1 MLDFFV
7 AVITQE
13 NHHKC
18 LDDSRC
24 KEEGYVSIKKLL
36 TDARAIAA
44 YKKAISGANIY

>member
-1 MLDFFV
+1 MLDFLV

-18 LDDSRC
+18 HADSRC

-36 TDARAIAA
+36 TDTRTIAA
-44 YKKAISGANIY
+44 YKKAMSGTNIY